1 MKGEKRKKNKREMY
15 RKDSNEQMSI
25 PLKYKKK
32 IIFLWRMKAM

>member
-1 MKGEKRKKNKREMY
+1 MY

-32 IIFLWRMKAM
+32 DHFPLENESYVD